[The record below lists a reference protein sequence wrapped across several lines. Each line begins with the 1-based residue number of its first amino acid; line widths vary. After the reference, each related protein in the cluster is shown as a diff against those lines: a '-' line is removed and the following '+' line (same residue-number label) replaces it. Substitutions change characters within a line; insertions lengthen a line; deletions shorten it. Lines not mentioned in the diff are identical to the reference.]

1 MASLPKILVF
11 DSGVGGLSV
20 LHALRQRLPPC
31 RYVYACDNAAFPYG
45 TKDEA
50 TVIDRVDRVLRAL
63 IRQEA
68 PDIVVVACNTA
79 STLALPRIRAHFS
92 NPVVGVVPAI
102 KPAAALSKTRV
113 FGLLGTPGTVQRSYT
128 QQLID
133 QFAGDC
139 QILRVGS
146 SELVQLAEAA
156 LRGQPPPPPQLS
168 EILAP
173 FFAHP
178 LLDCIVLAC
187 THFPLLQNELTAACP
202 RPITWIDSGDAIARR
217 VASLLPS
224 DSCAAQPHIATAS
237 DNRQDTRQTLQS
249 QQKALF
255 TARAADL
262 ELLKPALLHF
272 GCGQL
277 EFIAV

>member
-1 MASLPKILVF
+1 M
-11 DSGVGGLSV
+11 
-20 LHALRQRLPPC
+20 HALRQRLPDC
-31 RYVYACDNAAFPYG
+31 HYVYACDNAAFPYG

-50 TVIDRVDRVLRAL
+50 TLVERVDQVLHAL

-92 NPVVGVVPAI
+92 DPVVGVVPAI

-133 QFAGDC
+133 EFAGDC
-139 QILRVGS
+139 QIVRVGS

-156 LRGQPPPPPQLS
+156 LRGQPPPPARLND
-168 EILAP
+168 ILAP
-173 FFAHP
+173 FFANP

-187 THFPLLQNELTAACP
+187 THFPLLKQELTAACP
-202 RPITWIDSGDAIARR
+202 RPIVWIDSGEAIARR
-217 VASLLPS
+217 VASLLPT
-224 DSCAAQPHIATAS
+224 DSTIARAGARTGARAGARAGNSTSGNNKHDASQTPQP
-237 DNRQDTRQTLQS
+237 

-255 TARAADL
+255 TAQSADV
-262 ELLKPALLHF
+262 ELLQPALMQF
-272 GCGQL
+272 GCGRV
-277 EFIAV
+277 EFIRV

>member
-1 MASLPKILVF
+1 MAFLAKILVF

-20 LHALRQRLPPC
+20 LHTLRQRLPEC

-50 TVIDRVDRVLRAL
+50 TLIERVDQVLHAL

-79 STLALPRIRAHFS
+79 STLALPRIRAHFRD
-92 NPVVGVVPAI
+92 PVVGVVPAI

-113 FGLLGTPGTVQRSYT
+113 FGLLGTPGTVQRPYT

-133 QFAGDC
+133 EFASDC
-139 QILRVGS
+139 AIVRVGS

-156 LRGQPPPPPQLS
+156 LRGHPPRPAQLRD
-168 EILAP
+168 ILAP
-173 FFAHP
+173 FFAHSS
-178 LLDCIVLAC
+178 LDCIVLAC
-187 THFPLLQNELTAACP
+187 THFPLLKKELTAACP
-202 RPITWIDSGDAIARR
+202 RPITWIDSGEAIARR
-217 VASLLPS
+217 VASLLPTDGTVAHHDICPS
-224 DSCAAQPHIATAS
+224 SNIPRDTSQTPQP
-237 DNRQDTRQTLQS
+237 

-255 TARAADL
+255 TAQTADL
-262 ELLKPALLHF
+262 ELLKPALLKF
-272 GCGQL
+272 GCSQL
-277 EFIAV
+277 AFIQV